1 MLENVIDDVVG
12 AFSNVFMVG
21 DWMTVAIA
29 VGAVV
34 IAAFMTQRAG
44 QAFQM
49 ALLGLVFY
57 AAANYIRDALT
68 RPASPEGGSPWV
80 DSAQANWDAFM
91 DLRLASFIAYFLVFY
106 ILILILHFVMGMLF
120 RRG

>member
-1 MLENVIDDVVG
+1 MLEQVINDVVG
-12 AFSNVFMVG
+12 AFSNVFMTG

-29 VGAVV
+29 VGSVV

-44 QAFQM
+44 QAFHM
-49 ALLGLVFY
+49 TFTALAFY
-57 AAANYIRDALT
+57 AVANYIRDALT
-68 RPASPEGGSPWV
+68 WPTSAQAGNAWV
-80 DSAQANWDAFM
+80 EAAQANWNAFM

-106 ILILILHFVMGMLF
+106 ILILILHYVMALLS